1 MFHGLIDDNVG
12 FQDAMQYID
21 RLIQSGNENF
31 ELMVYPSERHSFVK
45 PAAWYDEYRRM
56 AEYFDRWLEP

>member
-1 MFHGLIDDNVG
+1 VKFWLDYRQPPEIVG
-12 FQDAMQYID
+12 HDHHTI
-21 RLIQSGNENF
+21 IQSGNENF

-56 AEYFDRWLEP
+56 AEYFETWLGE